1 MGKVKKYQQG
11 GYNPFT
17 GIDTSGATGGFN
29 EFGQG
34 IASMI
39 PGGGAIAGLGQVAG
53 GIADVVGS
61 KKEIERQRRKR
72 QGAKGRRQEAR
83 GALDSFE
90 FDVSQAQRDLAT
102 AGIRPTDLSP
112 MQGVQA
118 TELAALSSDPRALMG
133 GIGASTARAN
143 RAIQATQ
150 QADLSRELAAMGNL
164 ANLEQRALQQKQGLQ
179 LDLLQ
184 SDRDMAI
191 ADQMQASQN
200 IEAARAQRREGF
212 GNIAGGL
219 ANVGMAFAGIPG
231 GSAVGNAIAG
241 NNSAEKSL
249 ANAAG
254 GSTSN
259 LLGMLNSQGGGLS
272 NFVDYSDPLAL
283 GATRVQS
290 SFLPPGT
297 NLLPQVEVDQYKKE
311 GGRIKYQEG
320 GKMNEEVMMRILKE
334 QRPVQKTEG
343 EFNHD
348 TNKKAIVDEET
359 GVKEGE
365 ATGGEYI
372 LNPEQGEAIKVQYDE
387 IARMIEE
394 GGEPSLEELQNLYD
408 AVHEVFSQPQFNE
421 A

>member
-143 RAIQATQ
+143 QAIQATQ
-150 QADLSRELAAMGNL
+150 QADLSRELSAMGNL

-179 LDLLQ
+179 LGLLQ

-191 ADQMQASQN
+191 ADQAQAGAN
-200 IEAARAQRREGF
+200 IEAARAQRREGV
-212 GNIAGGL
+212 GNIVGGL

-241 NNSAEKSL
+241 NNSAEKAL
-249 ANAAG
+249 ASSAG

-259 LLGMLNSQGGGLS
+259 LLGMLNSQGGG
-272 NFVDYSDPLAL
+272 VDTNPLA
-283 GATRVQS
+283 GY
-290 SFLPPGT
+290 
-297 NLLPQVEVDQYKKE
+297 NLNPNALFFNQKK

-320 GKMNEEVMMRILKE
+320 GKMNKDVMMRILEE

-372 LNPEQGEAIKVQYDE
+372 LNPEQGEEINMAYKSVEQIMESGEEPTMEQLMALYEAVQ
-387 IARMIEE
+387 
-394 GGEPSLEELQNLYD
+394 G
-408 AVHEVFSQPQFNE
+408 VFSQPQFNE

>member
-1 MGKVKKYQQG
+1 MANGNFDYRS
-11 GYNPFT
+11 FLT
-17 GIDTSGATGGFN
+17 GIDPAGGGKTELGANIPG
-29 EFGQG
+29 
-34 IASMI
+34 MI
-39 PGGGAIAGLGQVAG
+39 PGGGALAGLGQVAG
-53 GIADVVGS
+53 GIADIVGS
-61 KKEIERQRRKR
+61 KNEIDRQRRKR

-143 RAIQATQ
+143 QAIQATQ
-150 QADLSRELAAMGNL
+150 QADLSRELTAMGNL

-179 LDLLQ
+179 LGLLQ
-184 SDRDMAI
+184 SDRELALQ
-191 ADQMQASQN
+191 DQMQASQN
-200 IEAARAQRREGF
+200 IEAARARKRDAF

-219 ANVGMAFAGIPG
+219 ANIGI
-231 GSAVGNAIAG
+231 
-241 NNSAEKSL
+241 
-249 ANAAG
+249 AAA
-254 GSTSN
+254 T
-259 LLGMLNSQGGGLS
+259 GGLGGAAS
-272 NFVDYSDPLAL
+272 SAAQGLTGASGLAPELAKTL
-283 GATRVQS
+283 GPSLIENIVPT
-290 SFLPPGT
+290 L
-297 NLLPQVEVDQYKKE
+297 QVPNQKK

-320 GKMNEEVMMRILKE
+320 GKMNEDVMMRILEE

-372 LNPEQGEAIKVQYDE
+372 LNPEQGEEINMAYKSVEQIMESGEEPTMEQLMSLYEAVQ
-387 IARMIEE
+387 
-394 GGEPSLEELQNLYD
+394 G
-408 AVHEVFSQPQFNE
+408 VFSQPQFNE